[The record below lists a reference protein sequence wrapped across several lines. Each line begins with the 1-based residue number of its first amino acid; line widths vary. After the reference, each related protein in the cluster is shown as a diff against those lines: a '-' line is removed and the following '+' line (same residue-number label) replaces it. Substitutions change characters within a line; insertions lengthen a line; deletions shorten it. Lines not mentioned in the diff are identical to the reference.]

1 MVINFITV
9 ADNGNEISLG
19 TLLLNEK
26 YKGLYDELSF
36 VQDYIDDKDMD
47 DIGEHNISNDYR

>member
-26 YKGLYDELSF
+26 YKGLYDALSF
-36 VQDYIDDKDMD
+36 VQDYINDKDMD

>member
-9 ADNGNEISLG
+9 ADNGNGISLG

>member
-9 ADNGNEISLG
+9 SDNGNEISLG

-26 YKGLYDELSF
+26 YNGLYDELSF

>member
-36 VQDYIDDKDMD
+36 VQDYIDDKDME